1 MLRYIYAASNSS
13 FKIRAV
19 PLWYIMNVLGW
30 CAQYSLMARPFL
42 NPVYRIYRSK
52 GKFQHRKACNHA
64 PGILHLFFYQ
74 NILPVHYKILLL
86 SMGQLLIVSS
96 LMNRRCCKNSLP
108 YLYPRFPPHSQM
120 CYYNI
125 CTGQNKP
132 LRVQPLIL
140 RFSFVYYPS
149 FLSMQPQNLLII
161 SKNFDPIE
169 RGTCFSNLS
178 SLQQNLIE

>member
-42 NPVYRIYRSK
+42 NSVYRIYRSK